1 MPFSFNINVHICAL
15 IHLNRNN
22 IQEKDLI
29 KMNLITVNEEKC
41 TKCELCIKECPLDVL
56 KMGENGPVEI
66 ENTNCSACGH
76 CVAICPNAAIDN
88 KRTPL
93 AGQIELKDFPKL
105 TEQQSEYFLRSRRSI
120 RNYKAESVSRDKLT
134 KLIDI
139 ARLAPT
145 ASNSQGISFVVV
157 ENRQLLEQALE
168 ITIQMIENSPLRSL
182 VEEAIKSYREDG
194 YDSIFRGA
202 PNLIIATYGN
212 DFPNGRDNAV
222 SCLTYLELHAPSLG
236 LGSCWAGIFEHCIAI
251 ENSPL
256 LKLFNIPQDK
266 KVVGAVMVGYPKY
279 SYKRLVDRKPLNAT
293 FIE

>member
-1 MPFSFNINVHICAL
+1 
-15 IHLNRNN
+15 
-22 IQEKDLI
+22 
-29 KMNLITVNEEKC
+29 MNLITVNEEKC
-41 TKCELCIKECPLDVL
+41 IKCEICIKECPTYVL
-56 KMGENGPVEI
+56 KMGEKGPEEIVESSCI
-66 ENTNCSACGH
+66 ACGH

-88 KRTPL
+88 KKTPL
-93 AGQIELKDFPKL
+93 AKQIELKDFPKL
-105 TEQQSEYFLRSRRSI
+105 TKQQAEYFLRSRRSI
-120 RNYKAESVSRDKLT
+120 RHYKAESVSIEKLT

-168 ITIQMIENSPLRSL
+168 ITIQIIENSPLRSL
-182 VEEAIKSYREDG
+182 IEEAIKSYREDG

-202 PNLIIATYGN
+202 PNLIIVTSDKN
-212 DFPNGRDNAV
+212 FPNGRDNAV
-222 SCLTYLELHAPSLG
+222 SCLTYLELYAPSLG

-279 SYKRLVDRKPLNAT
+279 SYKRLVDRNPLDAT